1 VTPSLDELIP
11 LLYRARWYDLSLSAR
26 IFQRTLKPQE
36 RLHSNVRDSEDH
48 SEYRGLIRL
57 GPGGRYRVDLIDQD
71 GDEYAAGCDG
81 QASWEMVD
89 GIARS
94 LSRVESIAIPFKNL
108 LEPNWLIARFAVD
121 VIGTVT
127 VGDRP
132 AYSIKAIPRQGAYR
146 RVGPRHDFTEVN
158 ALIDARLGIILRCET
173 LDGRGARRVS
183 ELSDLQEGPSVVEA
197 AEIFVLPAGIARSET
212 GILGPSPGPQ
222 AQSDQLTPSVTAE
235 EINLIYRSDL
245 IQAEFSAVLSEQSNP
260 SLMIKAASETLGSST
275 VPAFRILNSSWM
287 RKSLA
292 KRVPSSSHR
301 IAAVQVSMPERC
313 RIDFRDQ
320 TPGGIRS
327 IVYDGHQTTRSYRG
341 RTGFRASKSFPV
353 GMGLIVDPAWL
364 LDGYKLSENGPETFS
379 GRDSVHF
386 SAAAENVT
394 GEILTGPLAG
404 QDVPVDKVELTIDR
418 ELGITLRLAAYFQGQ
433 PALLCELS
441 EIVPY
446 VRADAFRLD
455 LKSGDLRTV
464 IIAALAD
471 PDRGWDAVVVG

>member
-1 VTPSLDELIP
+1 M
-11 LLYRARWYDLSLSAR
+11 A
-26 IFQRTLKPQE
+26 
-36 RLHSNVRDSEDH
+36 
-48 SEYRGLIRL
+48 
-57 GPGGRYRVDLIDQD
+57 
-71 GDEYAAGCDG
+71 
-81 QASWEMVD
+81 
-89 GIARS
+89 
-94 LSRVESIAIPFKNL
+94 
-108 LEPNWLIARFAVD
+108 
-121 VIGTVT
+121 
-127 VGDRP
+127 
-132 AYSIKAIPRQGAYR
+132 
-146 RVGPRHDFTEVN
+146 
-158 ALIDARLGIILRCET
+158 
-173 LDGRGARRVS
+173 
-183 ELSDLQEGPSVVEA
+183 
-197 AEIFVLPAGIARSET
+197 
-212 GILGPSPGPQ
+212 
-222 AQSDQLTPSVTAE
+222 
-235 EINLIYRSDL
+235 
-245 IQAEFSAVLSEQSNP
+245 
-260 SLMIKAASETLGSST
+260 
-275 VPAFRILNSSWM
+275 
-287 RKSLA
+287 
-292 KRVPSSSHR
+292 R
-301 IAAVQVSMPERC
+301 IAAVQVSMPEGC

-379 GRDSVHF
+379 RRDSVHF

-471 PDRGWDAVVVG
+471 PDR

>member
-1 VTPSLDELIP
+1 VTPSLGELIP
-11 LLYRARWYDLSLSAR
+11 LIYRARWRDLSLSSR

-36 RLHSNVRDSEDH
+36 QLNSNVRDPENH

-57 GPGGRYRVDLIDQD
+57 GPGGRYRVDLTDQD

-89 GIARS
+89 GIARR
-94 LSRVESIAIPFKNL
+94 LSRVESTAIPFKNL
-108 LEPNWLIARFAVD
+108 FEPNWLIARFAVD
-121 VIGTVT
+121 VIRTVA

-132 AYSIKAIPRQGAYR
+132 AYSIQAVPRQGAYR
-146 RVGPRHDFTEVN
+146 RVGPHHDFTEVN

-173 LDGRGARRVS
+173 LDGRGARRLS
-183 ELSDLQEGPSVVEA
+183 ELSDVREGPSVVEA
-197 AEIFVLPAGIARSET
+197 TEIFTLPAGIAKSET
-212 GILGPSPGPQ
+212 GILDAPPGPH
-222 AQSDQLTPSVTAE
+222 AQSDQLSLGVTAE

-245 IQAEFSAVLSEQSNP
+245 IPTEFSAVLSEQSNP
-260 SLMIKAASETLGSST
+260 SLMIKAASKILGSST
-275 VPAFRILNSSWM
+275 VPAFRILNSSRM
-287 RKSLA
+287 RKFLA
-292 KRVPSSSHR
+292 KRVPSSSPR
-301 IAAVQVSMPERC
+301 TAEVQISMPERC

-341 RTGFRASKSFPV
+341 RTGFRTSESFPV

-364 LDGYKLSENGPETFS
+364 LDGYKISGNGPETFS
-379 GRDSVHF
+379 GRDAVRF
-386 SAAAENVT
+386 SAAAENVN

-404 QDVPVDKVELTIDR
+404 QDVPADKIEVTIDR

-455 LKSGDLRTV
+455 LKSRGLRSTRFR
-464 IIAALAD
+464 AE
-471 PDRGWDAVVVG
+471 DANS